1 MALVHHALFW
11 LKNPGPGP
19 DRDQLIAGLQTLRQI
34 ELIKQLHI
42 GVAAPTE
49 ARDVVDASFDASE
62 VMIFDSVEDQNTYQ
76 THPIHKAFIASCGH
90 LWARVVVTD
99 AIDV

>member
-19 DRDQLIAGLQTLRQI
+19 DRDQLIAGLQTLREI
-34 ELIKQLHI
+34 KLIRLLHV
-42 GVAAPTE
+42 GVPAPVE
-49 ARDVVDASFDASE
+49 ARDVVDLSFDASE
-62 VMIFDSVEDQNTYQ
+62 LMVFDSVEDQTAYQ
-76 THPIHKAFIASCGH
+76 THPIHQAFIKSCEH